1 MFALGWRS
9 QCFYILVFQHQVNAW
24 MCWGCPST
32 NGTMEM
38 LRWGLVA
45 VCHHCRWREFS
56 CYRPSPKLR
65 CASKL
70 NAGHWWSLVFDM
82 FCIGLPISQQNMD
95 GPTKIPSRLEMAC
108 RWRSPSIWGVQTAVL
123 VWPHAWRFLVGPWDL
138 CHYRWRISMQDDAG
152 LGESVWHCVLRCFK
166 QITYA
171 LPWDSDTDTVSLD
184 SFDLRILSHIKTQ
197 DTSRL

>member
-70 NAGHWWSLVFDM
+70 NAGHWWSVVVLGIWHVLHCFANFRNRTWM
-82 FCIGLPISQQNMD
+82 AQPKFLAVLRWLAAGGHHRFEASKQQSLF
-95 GPTKIPSRLEMAC
+95 GPTHGGSWWDRGTCA
-108 RWRSPSIWGVQTAVL
+108 TT
-123 VWPHAWRFLVGPWDL
+123 VG
-138 CHYRWRISMQDDAG
+138 G
-152 LGESVWHCVLRCFK
+152 
-166 QITYA
+166 
-171 LPWDSDTDTVSLD
+171 
-184 SFDLRILSHIKTQ
+184 
-197 DTSRL
+197 